1 MSIVVTINAID
12 FTFDFQDQRIDV
24 ENTVVSLDV
33 YILWQAIRTAAGT
46 EIGISYP
53 PVARASGL
61 DELDSVQGIQTFIT
75 VTLFDNWEV
84 NSLLSGGKFTLNGGN
99 LLREDGQDPFRDNPL
114 ITYFAFFSQAGTV
127 TTVTTGSGVTEQD
140 KQDIAQLINPNT
152 DARASEL
159 DTKLDTKASQASV
172 DAIPTG
178 EENADALLGRNI
190 AGGASG
196 GRSVTEALRASR
208 NRVNL
213 ETGEVYEEDDMT
225 VSHTYVVTRKEL
237 DAISEVDPG

>member
-53 PVARASGL
+53 PIARASGL

-114 ITYFAFFSQAGTV
+114 ITYFA
-127 TTVTTGSGVTEQD
+127 GSGVTEQD

-172 DAIPTG
+172 DAIPTS
-178 EENADALLGRNI
+178 EENADSLLGRNI
-190 AGGASG
+190 AGGSNG
-196 GRSVTEALRASR
+196 VRTVTEALRANR
-208 NRVNL
+208 NRVNM
-213 ETGEVYEEDDMT
+213 ETGEVYEEDDTT
-225 VSHTYVVTRKEL
+225 VSHTYTVTRKEL
-237 DAISEVDPG
+237 DAISEVDPS